1 MKPGRRD
8 IGARDALWLAIAI
21 LELARARADHAR
33 RPLTEL
39 LAAPA
44 LAKRPPLRPPDA
56 ARLAWAIEAAAAR
69 VPWRSDCLI
78 RALAA
83 RRWLA
88 RLGVCAELR
97 LGVAR
102 AGESLAAHAWLT
114 LDGRPLVGG
123 DGAGLT
129 PILGAGD

>member
-1 MKPGRRD
+1 MRRGARVP
-8 IGARDALWLAIAI
+8 GARDALYLLVA
-21 LELARARADHAR
+21 LFELARARRDHAR
-33 RPLTEL
+33 RPIADL

-44 LAKRPPLRPPDA
+44 PTRRRRAPPDA

-69 VPWRSDCLI
+69 APWRSDCLI

-88 RLGVCAELR
+88 RRGCAARLH

-102 AGESLAAHAWLT
+102 EADGLAAHAWLT
-114 LDGRPLVGG
+114 LDGRPIVGG

-129 PILGAGD
+129 PIHGAGG